1 MRKERLCR
9 VEPYFF
15 SNKTTIFELYRINN
29 I

>member
-15 SNKTTIFELYRINN
+15 SNETTIFGLYMLPN